1 LEDGPPIFNQD
12 CSCPDLLFVNTIYM
26 PFKYG
31 AITLYGWLFQTILL
45 NIYTFINW
53 ALSLS
58 LATTWEISVDF
69 FSSGYLDVSVL
80 RVRFVNLC
88 IQFTMSLAGRVSP
101 FRYLRINA
109 RCQLPE
115 AFRRLPRLSSP
126 STAKAFTL
134 CAYLLDHITQS
145 SLSTLS
151 AFLST

>member
-1 LEDGPPIFNQD
+1 MEDGPPIFNQD
-12 CSCPDLLFVNTIYM
+12 FSCPDLLFVTTITCL
-26 PFKYG
+26 FKYG

-45 NIYTFINW
+45 KHTTFSNW

-58 LATTWEISVDF
+58 LATTQEISVDF

-80 RVRFVNLC
+80 RVRFLNLC
-88 IQFTMSLAGRVSP
+88 IQSRMSLAGRVSP
-101 FRYLRINA
+101 FRYLRIKV

-134 CAYLLDHITQS
+134 CAYLLDHITPNR
-145 SLSTLS
+145 LPG
-151 AFLST
+151 

>member
-1 LEDGPPIFNQD
+1 MEDGPPIFNQD
-12 CSCPDLLFVNTIYM
+12 FSCPDLLFVNTICM
-26 PFKYG
+26 TFKYG

-45 NIYTFINW
+45 IIHTFVNW

-80 RVRFVNLC
+80 RVRFVYLC
-88 IQFTMSLAGRVSP
+88 IQYTMTLAGQVSP
-101 FRYLRINA
+101 FRYLRIKA

-134 CAYLLDHITQS
+134 CA
-145 SLSTLS
+145 
-151 AFLST
+151 